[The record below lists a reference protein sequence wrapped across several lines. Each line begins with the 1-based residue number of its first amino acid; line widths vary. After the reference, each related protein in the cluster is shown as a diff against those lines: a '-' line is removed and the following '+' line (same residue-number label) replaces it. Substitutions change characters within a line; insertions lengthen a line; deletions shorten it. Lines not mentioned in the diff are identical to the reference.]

1 MTEEARAS
9 AGHEVGVAMAW
20 PLFQGPSVKEI
31 RLLASVTQITPASV
45 RGFNTPLLA
54 Q

>member
-31 RLLASVTQITPASV
+31 RLLASVTQITPV

>member
-31 RLLASVTQITPASV
+31 RLLASVITQITPV
-45 RGFNTPLLA
+45 RGFNTVLA